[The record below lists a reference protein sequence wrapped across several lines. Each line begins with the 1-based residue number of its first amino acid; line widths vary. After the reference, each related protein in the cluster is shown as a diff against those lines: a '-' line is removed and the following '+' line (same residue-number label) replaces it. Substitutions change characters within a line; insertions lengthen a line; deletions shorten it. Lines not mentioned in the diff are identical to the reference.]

1 MALPLRTVPRGLR
14 LLRPASN
21 LGRSSFST
29 STTRREE
36 EWPQRTPLG
45 AYYESILNNRTSYPT
60 KQKREEPPNSADPEV
75 LPKDK
80 KPVQSPTTEKSQTDG
95 TAKASSSN
103 ATPVAPIPT
112 PPPTTAEEKAKI
124 IFGTRLAGPE
134 DMAARAE
141 AKKSKSILIGDVLV
155 PPKPE
160 EPDNCCMSGCVNCVW
175 ELYQEDVEEWR
186 AQKAAAEARLKAKE
200 ASRDGDA
207 AATGSS
213 QQPAGVRVGEAKIA
227 KDLWDED
234 LMQSVPVGFREFMK
248 MEKKLKEKHARERS
262 GG

>member
-1 MALPLRTVPRGLR
+1 MALPLKTVPRGLR

-29 STTRREE
+29 SATRREE
-36 EWPQRTPLG
+36 EWPQRIPLG
-45 AYYESILNNRTSYPT
+45 AYYESILNQRTSYPT
-60 KQKREEPPNSADPEV
+60 KQKRDEPPNTADPEV
-75 LPKDK
+75 LPADK
-80 KPVQSPTTEKSQTDG
+80 KPLRSPPTEKSQTDG
-95 TAKASSSN
+95 TAKASSSG
-103 ATPVAPIPT
+103 ATPAAPT
-112 PPPTTAEEKAKI
+112 PTPLPTTAAEKAKI

-141 AKKSKSILIGDVLV
+141 SKKSRSILIGDVLV
-155 PPKPE
+155 PPKPQ

-175 ELYQEDVEEWR
+175 ELYQEDVED
-186 AQKAAAEARLKAKE
+186 QEATE
-200 ASRDGDA
+200 AGA
-207 AATGSS
+207 PESS
-213 QQPAGVRVGEAKIA
+213 PKPAGVRVGEAKIA
-227 KDLWDED
+227 KDLWDDD

>member
-1 MALPLRTVPRGLR
+1 MALPLKTVPRGLR

-29 STTRREE
+29 SATRREE
-36 EWPQRTPLG
+36 EWPQRIPLG
-45 AYYESILNNRTSYPT
+45 AYYESILNQRTSYPT
-60 KQKREEPPNSADPEV
+60 KQKRDEPPNTADPEV
-75 LPKDK
+75 LPADK
-80 KPVQSPTTEKSQTDG
+80 KPLRSPPTEKSQTDG
-95 TAKASSSN
+95 TAKASSSG
-103 ATPVAPIPT
+103 ATPAAPT
-112 PPPTTAEEKAKI
+112 PTPLPTTAAEKAKI

-141 AKKSKSILIGDVLV
+141 SKKSRSILIGDVLV
-155 PPKPE
+155 PPKPQ

-186 AQKAAAEARLKAKE
+186 AKKASAEARLKASKE
-200 ASRDGDA
+200 ATEA
-207 AATGSS
+207 AAPESS
-213 QQPAGVRVGEAKIA
+213 PKPAGVRVGEAKIA
-227 KDLWDED
+227 KDLWDDD